1 MKLICPSC
9 GATASCESWENDAT
23 ARETVLAIASLP
35 APMHLSTLRYIALFR
50 PAKSALSWSKALRLS
65 KEVGDLAQAG
75 YVSVQG
81 QADKDCPPRI
91 WAEAMDSMVER
102 QSAIKRPLKSHSY
115 LRQVA
120 HGLAT
125 EYVKQA
131 EEVKESA
138 ALTRTRHSAEP
149 VNMADMINELTDEER
164 RKLPKFIR
172 DRHGVE

>member
-1 MKLICPSC
+1 MKLICPAC
-9 GATASCESWENDAT
+9 GATASTEAWSNDGV
-23 ARETVLAIASLP
+23 ARDAVLAIAALP

-65 KEVGDLAQAG
+65 KEVGDLAKAG
-75 YVSVQG
+75 YVSIQG
-81 QADKDCPPRI
+81 QPDKDCPARI

-102 QSAIKRPLKSHSY
+102 QNQIKRPLKSHSY

-125 EYVKQA
+125 EYVKKT
-131 EEVKESA
+131 EEVKEST

-149 VNMADMINELTDEER
+149 VNMADMINDLTPAER
-164 RKLPKFIR
+164 DKLPKFIR
-172 DRHGVE
+172 ERHGVE